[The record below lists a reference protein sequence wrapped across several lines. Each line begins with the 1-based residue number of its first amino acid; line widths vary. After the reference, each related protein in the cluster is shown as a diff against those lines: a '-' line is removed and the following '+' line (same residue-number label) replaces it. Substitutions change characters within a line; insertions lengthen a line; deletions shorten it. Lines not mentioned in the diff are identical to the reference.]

1 MASNAEKALEIFKT
15 IEGEEEGVGEW
26 MKINQERIN
35 LFADATDDHQFI
47 HVDPEKAAELSPYKV
62 PIAHGFLT
70 LSLIVPLGAS
80 IPPKKPEAMEGV
92 FMGVNY
98 GLDKVRFPAPVKVN
112 SRVRARQ
119 KLISAELKNP
129 NTIQLKREV
138 SVEIEGED
146 KPACVAESL
155 MRLMYG

>member
-1 MASNAEKALEIFKT
+1 MASNAEKALEIFRT
-15 IEGEEEGVGEW
+15 IEGEEEGVGDW
-26 MKINQERIN
+26 LTVDQDRIN

-47 HVDPEKAAELSPYKV
+47 HVDPEKAAEMSPYKV

-70 LSLIVPLGAS
+70 LSLIVPLGGS
-80 IPPKKPEAMEGV
+80 IPPKKPEALEGMY
-92 FMGVNY
+92 MGVNY
-98 GLDKVRFPAPVKVN
+98 GLDKVRFPAPVKVD

-119 KLISAELKNP
+119 KLLSAELKNS

-138 SVEIEGED
+138 TIEIEGED

-155 MRLMYG
+155 VRMMYQ